1 MIHDTPRRRRLSHW
15 PLIRQAQLPIIEQLR
30 QSARLIL
37 LPFAPLQLVNSG
49 ARLLNPS
56 MCLIQLSHEEIDA
69 VIAAV
74 RAGTRDQFLVDLD
87 SDPRTRLLQQAFRE
101 NDAVVAAV
109 RAGTR
114 DRVCVD
120 LDCVLV
126 AVEAVK

>member
-1 MIHDTPRRRRLSHW
+1 
-15 PLIRQAQLPIIEQLR
+15 
-30 QSARLIL
+30 
-37 LPFAPLQLVNSG
+37 
-49 ARLLNPS
+49 